1 MPVAS
6 GRADPRT
13 EGKLAPAPLQGAYTS
28 AESTVPRCPAPA
40 RAEGD
45 GGPRGSSR
53 DLGADPPG
61 DAPPVVRALGD
72 VVVLAVQVAL
82 DQLQGGLGRR
92 DSRPELLG
100 GGPGA
105 PAGGR
110 VPEGGSGG
118 TALRRGKRA
127 RLPRGRGLPRTPGT
141 GTRGGGGA
149 TDPLSGRPDRP
160 GRSGPGRHHDRLG
173 RSAAHPRDPAR
184 PRRPPG
190 RAPRRPPVPGR
201 APDRRLRRCHGRGP
215 HPRVHRPRDA
225 VAARGAR
232 RAGLRGRRRRPRP
245 RGPVARR
252 ATPTRAAS
260 SSPSR
265 SSWPPLPPERRASPA
280 SRAVRPV
287 GHDDWAPRV
296 PCEAR
301 PAGPRG
307 SRSGFSPPKP
317 PGRPAS
323 PALPPRSARTA
334 RPWPPEG
341 PGLPRAGAPS
351 PSVRRCGR
359 TRPGAG
365 SRSR

>member
-1 MPVAS
+1 MRGYRAETVFHVLQEPERAVAEARRILCPGGRIVLAGRDRDAIMIDS
-6 GRADPRT
+6 GGPHSPARSCT
-13 EGKLAPAPLQGAYTS
+13 PAPTS
-28 AESTVPRCPAPA
+28 W
-40 RAEGD
+40 
-45 GGPRGSSR
+45 
-53 DLGADPPG
+53 
-61 DAPPVVRALGD
+61 
-72 VVVLAVQVAL
+72 
-82 DQLQGGLGRR
+82 
-92 DSRPELLG
+92 
-100 GGPGA
+100 
-105 PAGGR
+105 
-110 VPEGGSGG
+110 
-118 TALRRGKRA
+118 
-127 RLPRGRGLPRTPGT
+127 
-141 GTRGGGGA
+141 
-149 TDPLSGRPDRP
+149 
-160 GRSGPGRHHDRLG
+160 
-173 RSAAHPRDPAR
+173 AR
-184 PRRPPG
+184 PRRH
-190 RAPRRPPVPGR
+190 PVPGP
-201 APDRRLRRCHGRGP
+201 APGRRLRRCHGRVRRCHGRGP

-225 VAARGAR
+225 VAAREAR

-245 RGPVARR
+245 RGPVARG
-252 ATPTRAAS
+252 AAPTRTAS

-265 SSWPPLPPERRASPA
+265 SSWPPLPPGRRASPA

-323 PALPPRSARTA
+323 PVLPPRSARTA